1 MGSNAR
7 WADSW
12 GTPSPPRS
20 EVDAMVGRAVLNSFR
35 FEGAL
40 AKALSVRTN
49 ISRYFAVSLTYT
61 VAQNIPLDW
70 HSGTAAQL

>member
-1 MGSNAR
+1 
-7 WADSW
+7 
-12 GTPSPPRS
+12 
-20 EVDAMVGRAVLNSFR
+20 MVGRAVLNSFR